1 MSYTK
6 RALDE
11 ILNCNICDGAGV
23 LNLWVSDNDLFSF
36 EYCECNPHQLI
47 VEDMEVIS

>member
-23 LNLWVSDNDLFSF
+23 VNVWVSDFDLFDF
-36 EYCECNPHQLI
+36 NFCECNPYNLI
-47 VEDMEVIS
+47 VEDEVVIS